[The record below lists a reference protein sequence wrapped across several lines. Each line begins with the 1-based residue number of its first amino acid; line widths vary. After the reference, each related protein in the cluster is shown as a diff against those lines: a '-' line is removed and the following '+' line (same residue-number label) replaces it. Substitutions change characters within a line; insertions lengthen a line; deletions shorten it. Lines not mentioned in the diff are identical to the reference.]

1 MDLKDLCSCRKLE
14 GFFGKN
20 RESRSCSTEGFL
32 RRACL
37 LLFLCFLFLPGCGYR
52 VRGGEPNLPPEIR
65 SVAIP
70 IFGNRTIETGIESLV
85 TEALVEKFVSARRLS
100 VGTRSSADALL
111 TGTVKAFA
119 TVPVAVTSSTQVS
132 TENRATL
139 TIDFTFQDQRSGKV
153 LLRQAM
159 SDWRNYPVV
168 SDLNATEQFKREAIR
183 QISVLLAQR
192 MYELILWGF

>member
-1 MDLKDLCSCRKLE
+1 M
-14 GFFGKN
+14 
-20 RESRSCSTEGFL
+20 

-37 LLFLCFLFLPGCGYR
+37 LFFACVLFLPCCGYR

-70 IFGNRTIETGIESLV
+70 IFGNRTIEPGIESLF

-100 VGTRSSADALL
+100 VTSRSSADALL
-111 TGTVKAFA
+111 TGTVKVLT

-139 TIDFTFQDQRSGKV
+139 TIDFTFQDERSGKV
-153 LLRQAM
+153 LLRQEM
-159 SDWRNYPVV
+159 SDWRNYAVV

-192 MYELILWGF
+192 MYELILWRF